1 MIRPDRNSAL
11 AALRYVTTLVASA
24 RRAHPQGM
32 CDRSPGLYLSRL
44 RSLSE
49 PIPQTNSRLFREIRI
64 TSENRRALFIWPLDH
79 SFFDR
84 HAESTVHSPR
94 DQPRRPRP
102 DRQRELLVS
111 GSKRAPPH
119 GPELHA
125 RPGFRADQLHEA
137 TRHDVAPGTH
147 PLVRPNQQH
156 RSRIQHPLEPGAPRP
171 RLLLPDG
178 DHGRTGGPGP
188 GPLDVRK
195 RAELLDGPDGEDWG

>member
-102 DRQRELLVS
+102 ALSDRRATWRGRRGPVS
-111 GSKRAPPH
+111 LPW
-119 GPELHA
+119 L
-125 RPGFRADQLHEA
+125 
-137 TRHDVAPGTH
+137 
-147 PLVRPNQQH
+147 
-156 RSRIQHPLEPGAPRP
+156 RP
-171 RLLLPDG
+171 RQEPLA
-178 DHGRTGGPGP
+178 GPYFERP
-188 GPLDVRK
+188 CD
-195 RAELLDGPDGEDWG
+195 A